1 MIANRNSNN
10 FQSLLA
16 TSYRFGEFELQPQER
31 LLKRNGEA
39 VPLAPKVFDALLCLV
54 RRGGHLVTKREFID
68 ILWPGTHVTEANLT
82 NMIGVLRRTL
92 GHDVIGTLS
101 KHGYRL
107 TLRVAGEPGIAPET
121 YARFARAND
130 LTVHRSPESI
140 AAARE
145 LYWLCLADDPGFA
158 AAWAWL
164 GRCCWFRAKFSRDA
178 SNDVNL
184 AEASFKRA
192 FSLDSDLA
200 CGHQFY
206 TPVEAD
212 LGYATRALARLCQR
226 LERHRD
232 EPETLVGLV
241 QVLRFCGL
249 PEDSLRANARA
260 LQVDPTVTTGVPHTL
275 FLMGHYQATIDAYSG
290 RTGYYL
296 DAAAWAI
303 TGDKAHAATLLRD
316 RLQRLRL
323 SEQIDG
329 LMNSLLALLEDRF
342 DEALKIMESMVIAHE
357 PEILVYIARHY
368 SYIGASDLAM
378 RTVKQA
384 AESGFVCPPCTLRA
398 DPWLKSLRAHPQ
410 FTSLLRNAERL
421 AGEAKSSAGWSPR
434 ILLQED

>member
-1 MIANRNSNN
+1 
-10 FQSLLA
+10 
-16 TSYRFGEFELQPQER
+16 
-31 LLKRNGEA
+31 
-39 VPLAPKVFDALLCLV
+39 
-54 RRGGHLVTKREFID
+54 
-68 ILWPGTHVTEANLT
+68 VTEANLT
-82 NMIGVLRRTL
+82 NIIGALRRVL
-92 GHDVIGTLS
+92 GQDVIGTLS

-107 TLRVAGEPGIAPET
+107 ILPVAGEPGIAPET
-121 YARFARAND
+121 YDRFTRANN

-178 SNDVNL
+178 SNDVHL

-192 FSLDSDLA
+192 FALNPDLA
-200 CGHQFY
+200 CAHQFF

-212 LGYATRALARLCQR
+212 LGYATRALARLRQR

-249 PEDSLRANARA
+249 PGDSLQAHARA
-260 LQVDPTVTTGVPHTL
+260 VQVDPTVTTGIPHTL
-275 FLMGHYQATIDAYSG
+275 FLMGNYQATIDAYSG

-296 DAAAWAI
+296 DAAAWAT

-316 RLQRLRL
+316 RLQRLTL
-323 SEQIDG
+323 SGQIEG

-342 DEALKIMESMVIAHE
+342 DDALKIMESMVIAQE
-357 PEILVYIARHY
+357 PEILVYLARHY
-368 SYIGASDLAM
+368 SYMEASDLAM
-378 RTVKQA
+378 RTVKRA
-384 AESGFVCPPCTLRA
+384 AESGFVCPPCTLEA
-398 DPWLKSLRAHPQ
+398 DPWLKSLRVHPQ

-421 AGEAKSSAGWSPR
+421 AGEAKSSAGWSPQ
-434 ILLQED
+434 ILLQKD